1 MHANRDAVF
10 VAYNF
15 PPHGGGGVQR
25 SLKFVKYLPEF
36 GWRPTVLTSSVD
48 SGGVQDPNLLREIP
62 PGIEL
67 HRVPAPSIRRLQTR
81 CEAWKLGKPVS
92 LLNLILQVPDA
103 DLLWALKAR
112 RTLDTI
118 IREKRPELIYTTSG
132 PYSSHLLG
140 LWATSRYPIPWFADF
155 RDPWS
160 KNLVVP
166 YLPGYR
172 AINCMLERRV
182 LARATRVACVSQPW
196 LDDLQGTLGRE
207 AGKFILLPNGYDETD
222 IEPLPSRRDSEKF
235 TLTHLGSFYRN
246 RRPFQL
252 IEAVENLLSR
262 KRIPTSQLR
271 IVFVGKNA
279 RKYVPSRLPYEACDY
294 VPHRELDRFRQ
305 ATNVFLLILDTSEK
319 NRGNYSGKVYELLA
333 VNRPILAIV
342 PKKGVAHQL
351 IEETRTGV
359 AITGDKT
366 EIADAIERLYLQW
379 KNGNGTWNPNW
390 RVIHQYQRRK
400 ITAKLAEQFNQ
411 LAASG
416 GSA

>member
-1 MHANRDAVF
+1 MQAYRNAVF

-36 GWRPTVLTSSVD
+36 GWRPTVLTSSAD
-48 SGGVQDPNLLREIP
+48 SAKIRDTTLLKEVP
-62 PGIEL
+62 PGTEL
-67 HRVPAPSIRRLQTR
+67 HRVSAPSIRRLQTR
-81 CEAWKLGKPVS
+81 WETRALSKPVS

-103 DLLWALKAR
+103 DLLWALNAR
-112 RTLDTI
+112 RPLERI
-118 IREKRPELIYTTSG
+118 ISEKHPELIYTTSG

-172 AINCMLERRV
+172 AINRMLECRV
-182 LARATRVACVSQPW
+182 LAKANRVACVSQPW
-196 LDDLQGTLGRE
+196 LDDLQGNLGRE
-207 AGKFILLPNGYDETD
+207 AEKFVLLPNAYDETD
-222 IEPLPSRRDSEKF
+222 IEPLPFPGDSERF

-252 IEAVENLLSR
+252 IEAVEDLISR
-262 KRIPTSQLR
+262 KRVPTSQLR
-271 IVFVGKNA
+271 MVFVGKNA
-279 RKYVPSRLPYEACDY
+279 RKYVPSRLPYEAHDY

-319 NRGNYSGKVYELLA
+319 NRGNYSGKIYELLA
-333 VNRPILAIV
+333 ANRPILAIV

-359 AITGDKT
+359 AVSGDKT
-366 EIADAIERLYLQW
+366 EIANAIERLYLQW
-379 KNGNGTWNPNW
+379 KDGNSAWNPNW
-390 RVIHQYQRRK
+390 KVIHQYQRRK
-400 ITAKLAEQFNQ
+400 ITRRLAEEFNQ
-411 LAASG
+411 LVTSG